1 MSVSIEQKVENIKR
15 IIVDCVK
22 EEFKDSLLGSTITVY
37 IKHPK
42 YTPQGKAETAFY
54 LGTSDDTLSDEA
66 FKKKMDYHSERLVQ
80 RILDKAST
88 EYRDSHRYPGNNRQ
102 IRYLGQVLSVGEP
115 VESPQVDESDFLE
128 IAEIAAGRNWYHKIK
143 ISDIGK
149 DIKAEIVRLGVREIA
164 KEIMDWVKD
173 CI

>member
-1 MSVSIEQKVENIKR
+1 MEQ
-15 IIVDCVK
+15 
-22 EEFKDSLLGSTITVY
+22 
-37 IKHPK
+37 
-42 YTPQGKAETAFY
+42 
-54 LGTSDDTLSDEA
+54 
-66 FKKKMDYHSERLVQ
+66 LVQ